1 MKEVHWLFRL
11 QPLVKFYPRA
21 APYIISPT
29 RFDQAITKP
38 GKISRMLPG
47 TFIGAVVTKS
57 IRRFCTKMGSVCMRE
72 QQNMVNV
79 IVGKSEDVVEGTP
92 KEVQVSS
99 NPPISVILTKRN
111 GVISAVGSKCTH
123 VSLMNVLAV
132 ISLTR
137 FMLFYF
143 DCSMEPLWSK
153 EATVLKKEFWDALGT
168 VRTIFF
174 WSWLIVKII
183 IFILISKIR
192 GLLQCNKWRYRRLS
206 RFRFI
211 TKIWS
216 GRRCKWKF
224 ASQGLL
230 WQGKHF

>member
-1 MKEVHWLFRL
+1 MTGLVTSCVTWRNVNKQMSWHKNLQKLVLWLLKVLKEVHWLFRL

-38 GKISRMLPG
+38 GKIRMLPG

-137 FMLFYF
+137 FMLFY
-143 DCSMEPLWSK
+143 
-153 EATVLKKEFWDALGT
+153 
-168 VRTIFF
+168 
-174 WSWLIVKII
+174 LIVVWSPFDQRK
-183 IFILISKIR
+183 
-192 GLLQCNKWRYRRLS
+192 LQC
-206 RFRFI
+206 
-211 TKIWS
+211 
-216 GRRCKWKF
+216 WKRNF
-224 ASQGLL
+224 EMPLAR
-230 WQGKHF
+230 